1 MNAGP
6 RLGTLLLLGTTA
18 LSGFAAWGG
27 QRLLVNGHQPLTPD
41 QSAAQLW
48 TTYRW
53 AIDPQQRREAA
64 LLMAAQTGSFDAL
77 QSQAW
82 GTNPLG
88 AVALEQEAE
97 TATRRGDQSHAREL
111 WHDLLQR
118 FPHAAASASARHVLG
133 DQNPAL
139 HQDLLKQQ
147 PSHPAALSVAASM
160 DPTPTIG
167 FQGAIHLARWGARWP
182 GAFKRISQACNDTS
196 SIAPATKDRDVLA
209 RGLASL
215 GDGPGALEC
224 LQRQQPGSTPQRSS
238 EPSTQ
243 LAIGQ
248 ALLRGGHTEEGT
260 ELLLSL
266 TRDHPQSS
274 ASIEAARLLS
284 EPLRPSREVLDA
296 IPVSVQKRSAALAA
310 ARVRLAN
317 GEGAGEVLQRWPD
330 DPDVW
335 QLQWDLAREALL
347 SENWDRAKTILTR
360 EPSSQALPDPL
371 ETRRLYWLGWSE
383 AQLGDQNRAR
393 TIWQLL
399 TSQFPPGYYHWLAS
413 EALGD
418 ATPLNLT
425 GAPTPTQSQL
435 MSWAPLNSAQ
445 SFVNTLWRL
454 GLKRQAWETWRSGI
468 DPNTPQ
474 PKPEQLVEGRLRLAV
489 GDSWMALDQLRWLS
503 LRWRSASCRERIDL
517 HHSQHPKIF
526 KEVLHPAAS
535 AQQLPLEL
543 LLAVSKQ
550 ESRFA
555 SGVTSTAGAI
565 GLMQLMPATARDV
578 AEAPLTEDEIREPKQ
593 NAALGAAYL
602 RQLLSHWRGD
612 PFRSIASYNAGP
624 GAVGSWSTQGL
635 NDAPALWVERIPYSE
650 TRYYTKKVLDNF
662 FGYLGRDKR
671 FCEPTLNGIGQDMP

>member
-1 MNAGP
+1 
-6 RLGTLLLLGTTA
+6 
-18 LSGFAAWGG
+18 
-27 QRLLVNGHQPLTPD
+27 VHGHQPLTPD

-97 TATRRGDQSHAREL
+97 TASRRGDPSHARKL
-111 WHDLLQR
+111 WHDLLKR
-118 FPHAAASASARHVLG
+118 FPYAAASASARHVLG

-224 LQRQQPGSTPQRSS
+224 LQRQQPGATSQRSS

-243 LAIGQ
+243 LAIGR
-248 ALLRGGHTEEGT
+248 ALLRGGQTEEGT

-266 TRDHPQSS
+266 TRDHPKAS

-317 GEGAGEVLQRWPD
+317 GEGAGEVLQQWPD

-335 QLQWDLAREALL
+335 QLQWDLRQRSPAGGELGPGQ
-347 SENWDRAKTILTR
+347 NH
-360 EPSSQALPDPL
+360 PDP
-371 ETRRLYWLGWSE
+371 
-383 AQLGDQNRAR
+383 
-393 TIWQLL
+393 
-399 TSQFPPGYYHWLAS
+399 
-413 EALGD
+413 
-418 ATPLNLT
+418 
-425 GAPTPTQSQL
+425 
-435 MSWAPLNSAQ
+435 
-445 SFVNTLWRL
+445 
-454 GLKRQAWETWRSGI
+454 
-468 DPNTPQ
+468 
-474 PKPEQLVEGRLRLAV
+474 
-489 GDSWMALDQLRWLS
+489 
-503 LRWRSASCRERIDL
+503 
-517 HHSQHPKIF
+517 
-526 KEVLHPAAS
+526 
-535 AQQLPLEL
+535 
-543 LLAVSKQ
+543 
-550 ESRFA
+550 
-555 SGVTSTAGAI
+555 
-565 GLMQLMPATARDV
+565 
-578 AEAPLTEDEIREPKQ
+578 
-593 NAALGAAYL
+593 
-602 RQLLSHWRGD
+602 
-612 PFRSIASYNAGP
+612 
-624 GAVGSWSTQGL
+624 
-635 NDAPALWVERIPYSE
+635 
-650 TRYYTKKVLDNF
+650 
-662 FGYLGRDKR
+662 
-671 FCEPTLNGIGQDMP
+671 